1 VTKAEKAARY
11 WGKLADVYDE
21 CQLLAGSTYPP
32 IIEKLKGEFMP
43 HDRLLE
49 VGAGTGI
56 LTVQVAPLVAHVTCT
71 DIAPEM
77 LEKAKAKLTGFDHV
91 EYHVETADV
100 LSFEDN
106 SFDVVLCCN
115 VLHQMVDPEVAAGE
129 FHRVLRPGGKLLA
142 ITLTMGDMSLGA
154 KVRTGIQYAV
164 RFGIPPASHSF
175 KLSTFSQFIADA
187 GFDIVESELVTQ
199 EPFPTAYVS
208 AIKPEA
214 ITIVSGLPRSGTSMM
229 MGMLEAG
236 GMQLL
241 VDNIRT
247 ADEDNPKGYYEFERV
262 KRIQHDQSWL
272 GDAKGKVVK
281 MISEL
286 LKHLPQGYTYKV
298 IFMRRKMEE
307 ILASQRQM
315 LIRRG
320 ELTDKVSDE
329 RMTELY
335 RKHLRRVEDWIDE
348 QPNIEVIYVSY
359 NEILENPVEHARR
372 INQFLGKTL
381 NIENMVSVV
390 EPTLYRQRQQL
401 RKS

>member
-1 VTKAEKAARY
+1 MAKAEKAARY
-11 WGKLADVYDE
+11 WSKLADVYDE
-21 CQLLAGSTYPP
+21 SQLLAGSTYPA
-32 IIEKLKGEFMP
+32 IIERFKGEFTP

-56 LTVQVAPLVAHVTCT
+56 LTAQVAPLVAHVTCT

-77 LEKAKAKLTGFDHV
+77 LEKAKAKLADFDHV
-91 EYHVETADV
+91 EYRVETATV

-115 VLHQMVDPEVAAGE
+115 VLHQMVDPDVAVGE

-142 ITLTMGDMSLGA
+142 ITLTMGAMSLWA
-154 KVRTGIQYAV
+154 KVRTGIQYAT

-175 KLSTFSQFIADA
+175 KLSTFSQLIADA

-262 KRIQHDQSWL
+262 KRTQHDQSWL
-272 GDAKGKVVK
+272 EDARGKVVK

-286 LKHLPQGYTYKV
+286 LKHLPQGYTYRV

-307 ILASQRQM
+307 ILASQRRM
-315 LIRRG
+315 LIRR
-320 ELTDKVSDE
+320 EEPTDKVSDE

-335 RKHLRRVEDWIDE
+335 RKHLRQVEDWIDE
-348 QPNIEVIYVSY
+348 QPSIEVIYVSY
-359 NEILENPVEHARR
+359 NEILENPVEHARW
-372 INQFLGKTL
+372 INQFLGNTL
-381 NIENMVSVV
+381 NVENMVEVV
-390 EPTLYRQRQQL
+390 DPTLYRQR
-401 RKS
+401 R